1 MPVNYKQ
8 KDRYEIQDLIEIMR
22 ILRTPDGC
30 PWDREQTHQ
39 SIRSNLLEETH
50 EAIEAIN
57 RNDMKLLCE
66 ELGDILLQIVFHAQ
80 IEQENNRFDFHDVVD
95 GICKKLI
102 VRHPHVFADVDVE
115 NSGQVLKTGI
125 RLNAKQRRNIPDRA
139 SSLITSL
146 PALIGLRRCKAARQE
161 SVLTGP
167 GFRRLER
174 KAGGSLKR
182 L

>member
-57 RNDMKLLCE
+57 RNDMKLCE

-95 GICKKLI
+95 GICKNLL
-102 VRHPHVFADVDVE
+102 
-115 NSGQVLKTGI
+115 SGI
-125 RLNAKQRRNIPDRA
+125 R
-139 SSLITSL
+139 TF
-146 PALIGLRRCKAARQE
+146 LRC
-161 SVLTGP
+161 
-167 GFRRLER
+167 
-174 KAGGSLKR
+174 
-182 L
+182 